1 MAGDAFGAEA
11 VAAIGG
17 SGDDDCTAGI
27 SPCAPTAGPP
37 ADRLERMF
45 SAQRRVTAMTGS
57 DPPGYPRDVDGRV
70 SALCTAIIQEAV
82 ELQNTTG
89 WKWWKQRTSP
99 LDMAHAREELVD
111 VLHFAVQAAIVLGMS
126 PDDLVAEYERKAAI
140 NVRRQEAGY

>member
-1 MAGDAFGAEA
+1 MAAEAFGAEA
-11 VAAIGG
+11 ATAAAAP
-17 SGDDDCTAGI
+17 SADD
-27 SPCAPTAGPP
+27 PP
-37 ADRLERMF
+37 ADRLERIF

-89 WKWWKQRTSP
+89 WKWWKQSAAP